1 VDHTIDQLL
10 HMHGYHDGSEQERL
24 LLVFKELTR
33 AKAELTTE
41 QQVLLAELAG
51 LENAIRNG
59 SFLNAHFMAF
69 KLAHDAWM
77 EHIRKNAML
86 GARNAGSPLGA
97 VLDGDR

>member
-41 QQVLLAELAG
+41 QQVLLADDG
-51 LENAIRNG
+51 
-59 SFLNAHFMAF
+59 
-69 KLAHDAWM
+69 
-77 EHIRKNAML
+77 
-86 GARNAGSPLGA
+86 GAP
-97 VLDGDR
+97 